1 LEVDLWWHISRRSTL
16 LARHDL
22 LVGERQGLGQEGC
35 ARRAKEFDMTTLTFP
50 PGKAARKEW
59 IALLVLALPTLLLS
73 MDVSVLYLALPRLAA
88 DLHATSIEQLW
99 ILDIYSF
106 MVSGFLITMGNLG
119 DRIGRRR
126 LLLVGALGF
135 GAASILAAYSTSP
148 AMLIASR
155 ALLGIAGATLAPSS
169 LALVRNMFQDPDQ
182 LARAVGVWF
191 SCYMGGMLLGP
202 ILGGTLLEHFWWG
215 SAFLVGVPVM
225 ALLLVAGPFLLPEY
239 RDASSG
245 RLDLASVPLSLAT
258 ILPLIY
264 GLKDLARSGVSHQ
277 AAVMI
282 AIGLLVGTVFVRRQR
297 RLANPLVDV
306 SLFRGRMFN
315 GAFSIML
322 LAGVVMAG
330 ISLMSA
336 LYLQAVA
343 GLAPLQAGLRLIPQN
358 VAMVIGFTLAPSLAR
373 RFATERV
380 IAGGLALS
388 AMGLLVETQVGPLE
402 GTGVLVAGLIVAAF
416 GISLP
421 MALTLGVIMD
431 STPPERAGAT
441 ASLFET
447 GGQFG
452 IALGVAVLG
461 SLGTAVYR
469 LVLEPS
475 IPIGLGGADAR
486 SVLESLTEAIRVA
499 HAVPAIGTDLL
510 AEASRAFSA
519 GLNAV
524 AALGAAIFL
533 GLAWVALSILGP
545 ARVTSRQPAPAGAA
559 DLVGAHEP

>member
-1 LEVDLWWHISRRSTL
+1 M
-16 LARHDL
+16 
-22 LVGERQGLGQEGC
+22 QGSFK
-35 ARRAKEFDMTTLTFP
+35 KESDMTAISSQP
-50 PGKAARKEW
+50 AKAGRKEW

-106 MVSGFLITMGNLG
+106 MLSGFLVTMGNLG

-169 LALVRNMFQDPDQ
+169 LALVRNMFHDPKQ
-182 LARAVGVWF
+182 LASAIGLWF

-202 ILGGTLLEHFWWG
+202 ILGGSLLEHFWWG

-225 ALLLVAGPFLLPEY
+225 ALLLFAGPFLLPEY
-239 RDASSG
+239 RDASAG
-245 RLDLASVPLSLAT
+245 RIDLASVPLSLAT
-258 ILPLIY
+258 ILPIIY
-264 GLKDLARSGVSHQ
+264 GLKDFARTGASYQ
-277 AAVMI
+277 AAALI
-282 AIGLLVGTVFVRRQR
+282 IIGLIVGAIFVRRQS
-297 RLANPLVDV
+297 RLANPLVDF

-322 LAGVVMAG
+322 LGGVVMAG

-343 GLAPLQAGLRLIPQN
+343 GLTPFHAGLRLIPQN

-373 RFATERV
+373 RFPTERV
-380 IAGGLALS
+380 IATGLAVS
-388 AMGLLVETQVGPLE
+388 AIGLLVETQVGPV
-402 GTGVLVAGLIVAAF
+402 GGAGVLVAGLVLAAF

-421 MALTLGVIMD
+421 MALTLGVIMG
-431 STPPERAGAT
+431 STPPERAGST

-469 LVLEPS
+469 LVLEPA
-475 IPIGLGGADAR
+475 IPIGLSGADAK
-486 SVLESLTEAIRVA
+486 SVLESLTEAFRVA
-499 HAVPAIGTDLL
+499 QGVPGIATDLL
-510 AEASRAFSA
+510 AEASRAFSV

-524 AALGAAIFL
+524 AAAGALVFMGLAAI
-533 GLAWVALSILGP
+533 ALSILRP
-545 ARVTSRQPAPAGAA
+545 VRDVQPAQAPSGAP
-559 DLVGAHEP
+559 DLVAAQES

>member
-1 LEVDLWWHISRRSTL
+1 MPGASKEVDMTAISSPP
-16 LARHDL
+16 
-22 LVGERQGLGQEGC
+22 
-35 ARRAKEFDMTTLTFP
+35 AKA
-50 PGKAARKEW
+50 GRKEW
-59 IALLVLALPTLLLS
+59 IGLLVLALPTLLLS
-73 MDVSVLYLALPRLAA
+73 MDVSVLYLALPRLAG
-88 DLHATSIEQLW
+88 DLHATGIEQLW

-106 MVSGFLITMGNLG
+106 MLSGFLITMGNLG

-126 LLLVGALGF
+126 LLLVGATGF
-135 GAASILAAYSTSP
+135 GAASILAAFSTSP

-169 LALVRNMFQDPDQ
+169 LALVRNMFRDPKQ
-182 LARAVGVWF
+182 LASAIGLWF

-202 ILGGTLLEHFWWG
+202 ILGGTLLAHFWWG

-225 ALLLVAGPFLLPEY
+225 ALLLLTGPFLLPEY
-239 RDASSG
+239 RDASAG
-245 RLDLASVPLSLAT
+245 RIDLASVPLSLAT
-258 ILPLIY
+258 ILPLVY
-264 GLKDLARSGVSHQ
+264 GLKDLARSGASLE
-277 AAVMI
+277 AAAMI
-282 AIGLLVGTVFVRRQR
+282 VIGLIVGAIFVRRQR

-306 SLFRGRMFN
+306 TLFRGRTFN

-322 LAGVVMAG
+322 LGGVVMAG

-343 GLAPLQAGLRLIPQN
+343 GLTPFQAGLRLIPQN
-358 VAMVIGFTLAPSLAR
+358 LAMVIGFTLAPSLAR

-380 IAGGLALS
+380 IAGGLVVS
-388 AMGLLVETQVGPLE
+388 AIGLLVETQVGPMG
-402 GTGVLVAGLIVAAF
+402 GTGVLVAGLILALF

-421 MALTLGVIMD
+421 MALTLGVILG
-431 STPPERAGAT
+431 STPPERAGST

-469 LVLEPS
+469 IVLEPA
-475 IPIGLGGADAR
+475 IPIGLSGADAR

-499 HAVPAIGTDLL
+499 QGVPAIATDLL
-510 AEASRAFSA
+510 AEASRAFSV

-524 AALGAAIFL
+524 AAVGAALFV
-533 GLAWVALSILGP
+533 GLAAVALSILGP
-545 ARVTSRQPAPAGAA
+545 ARVTPREPAPAGAA
-559 DLVGAHEP
+559 DLVAAQEP